1 MGISD
6 WGKARSQK
14 SPYSKN
20 GCERGDFIMKSGRIN
35 KRFALLA
42 ILCVLAMVFAVP
54 VASAAGY
61 SKVYGQ
67 TQDKIRVRES
77 ASTNATI
84 IDNIVKDACVYI
96 TSSKVSGSNTFVQVK
111 YRASDGSTETGWVC
125 QSDGQEHLCQDSL
138 SGTGQEQVQGER
150 RQCAQ
155 QGGRHVYRGGA
166 QGQRGQFG

>member
-1 MGISD
+1 
-6 WGKARSQK
+6 
-14 SPYSKN
+14 
-20 GCERGDFIMKSGRIN
+20 MKSGRIN

-67 TQDKIRVRES
+67 TQDKIRVHES

-125 QSDGQEHLCQDSL
+125 QSDGKNTYVKIL
-138 SGTGQEQVQGER
+138 SAERQEQVQGER

>member
-1 MGISD
+1 
-6 WGKARSQK
+6 
-14 SPYSKN
+14 
-20 GCERGDFIMKSGRIN
+20 MKSGRIN

-125 QSDGQEHLCQDSL
+125 QSDGKD
-138 SGTGQEQVQGER
+138 T
-150 RQCAQ
+150 
-155 QGGRHVYRGGA
+155 
-166 QGQRGQFG
+166 

>member
-1 MGISD
+1 
-6 WGKARSQK
+6 
-14 SPYSKN
+14 
-20 GCERGDFIMKSGRIN
+20 MKSGRIN

-84 IDNIVKDACVYI
+84 SI
-96 TSSKVSGSNTFVQVK
+96 TSSKT
-111 YRASDGSTETGWVC
+111 RACISPPP
-125 QSDGQEHLCQDSL
+125 
-138 SGTGQEQVQGER
+138 R
-150 RQCAQ
+150 
-155 QGGRHVYRGGA
+155 
-166 QGQRGQFG
+166 

>member
-1 MGISD
+1 
-6 WGKARSQK
+6 
-14 SPYSKN
+14 
-20 GCERGDFIMKSGRIN
+20 MKSGRIN

-84 IDNIVKDACVYI
+84 IDNIVKDACCLLY
-96 TSSKVSGSNTFVQVK
+96 TSRCV
-111 YRASDGSTETGWVC
+111 
-125 QSDGQEHLCQDSL
+125 
-138 SGTGQEQVQGER
+138 
-150 RQCAQ
+150 
-155 QGGRHVYRGGA
+155 
-166 QGQRGQFG
+166 